1 KGSTEISRLNDVDI
15 TPIIDENTVYA
26 MAYNGNLVS
35 LDMRSGQIIWKRDL
49 GSVND
54 MVLLGDNLYLV
65 DQNDRV
71 LAVRKS
77 DGVTLWTQEDLLHRN
92 LTAPAI
98 VDG

>member
-1 KGSTEISRLNDVDI
+1 
-15 TPIIDENTVYA
+15 
-26 MAYNGNLVS
+26 
-35 LDMRSGQIIWKRDL
+35 IIWKRDL

-98 VDG
+98 VDGYLVVGDAEGYLH